1 MKEDILIRELS
12 LSRFLFHAT
21 GIRELNQKTGICF
34 ARISCFL
41 TNILQRLS
49 ELQAESLF
57 IQYSYIYK
65 TDLRSTQDQSQPS
78 RHFLAGTESG
88 QAFLQTGLT
97 DGQWQLIPHTRTAS
111 QHQYMVSQKNKK
123 KVSEIFRYQ
132 GSVPKKTVIFG
143 NFSQKGGG
151 GHPNSQN
158 FCKITMSFL
167 ACQIHP
173 KVLKL
178 VLQR

>member
-57 IQYSYIYK
+57 IQYSLALKIFTK
-65 TDLRSTQDQSQPS
+65 TDKKTDIRSTQGQSQPS

-111 QHQYMVSQKNKK
+111 QHQYRVPQKTKK
-123 KVSEIFRYQ
+123 KFQKFSDIRGVFQKKRSFLGIF
-132 GSVPKKTVIFG
+132 PK
-143 NFSQKGGG
+143 KGGG
-151 GHPNSQN
+151 SPQ
-158 FCKITMSFL
+158 F
-167 ACQIHP
+167 P
-173 KVLKL
+173 KLL
-178 VLQR
+178 